1 MTEFSDVQKQY
12 LENLFLKLNNT
23 IEEKTSQIQIEFK
36 EKVEEVKKEIS
47 TRFNI
52 LENKIHTLEDQNK
65 KLKHSVLNLERKVRK
80 NNIAIFGVSDNETNL
95 IKCVCSIFQ
104 NILGLEIGEEDLN
117 DAYRIV
123 TTKNTRTPVIVEF
136 ISYQKKFSVLKNAK
150 KLKGTN
156 IYIAKDQC
164 LEDQIQNKI
173 LIKHLKE
180 ARSKGAVAYIK
191 GDRLIISNEPYTIDQ
206 LEKETE
212 IEDQE
217 IVSDE
222 VQIINI
228 EKPRPESAPATPN
241 LQRKTKRQIEEI
253 EIEDQSDK
261 KKSKPETINKD
272 KTIVVM
278 KTRSNAKIRE

>member
-1 MTEFSDVQKQY
+1 M
-12 LENLFLKLNNT
+12 
-23 IEEKTSQIQIEFK
+23 
-36 EKVEEVKKEIS
+36 
-47 TRFNI
+47 
-52 LENKIHTLEDQNK
+52 
-65 KLKHSVLNLERKVRK
+65 LNLERKVRK
-80 NNIAIFGVSDNETNL
+80 NNIAIFGVSDNEANL
-95 IKCVCSIFQ
+95 IKYVCSIFQ
-104 NILGLEIGEEDLN
+104 NILGLQIGEDDLN

-136 ISYQKKFSVLKNAK
+136 ISYQKKLSVLKNAK
-150 KLKGTN
+150 KLKGSN

-164 LEDQIQNKI
+164 IEDQVQNKI

-191 GDRLIISNEPYTIDQ
+191 RDKLIISNEPYTIDQ

-217 IVSDE
+217 AVSEDE
-222 VQIINI
+222 IINT

-241 LQRKTKRQIEEI
+241 PQRKTKRTIEEI

-261 KKSKPETINKD
+261 KKPKPEITNND
-272 KTIVVM
+272 KTIGVM
-278 KTRSNAKIRE
+278 KTRSNTKIRE